1 MQFLYKEGD
10 TYYFMDIETYEQ
22 ISLDETMLGENVL
35 YLIENMDLT
44 VQIFKGKV
52 VGVILPNFI
61 EVEVVET
68 DPGLKGDTVV
78 VRLSLQNNFWSSY
91 SGPFIYQY
99 W

>member
-52 VGVILPNFI
+52 VGLFCQILSK
-61 EVEVVET
+61 
-68 DPGLKGDTVV
+68 LKLLKQTQG
-78 VRLSLQNNFWSSY
+78 
-91 SGPFIYQY
+91 
-99 W
+99 